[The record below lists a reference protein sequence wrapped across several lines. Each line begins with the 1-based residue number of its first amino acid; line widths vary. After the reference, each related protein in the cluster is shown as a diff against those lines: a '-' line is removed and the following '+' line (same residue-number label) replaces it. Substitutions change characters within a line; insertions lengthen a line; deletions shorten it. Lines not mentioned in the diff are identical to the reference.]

1 MATERLSM
9 RKTRE
14 ILRQRLV
21 LDRPHRA
28 ISVSV
33 GVGVSTVGSM
43 VRRAEAA
50 KLTWAEVEG
59 MTDEELEAR
68 LYPPARPNTPPSRA
82 VPDWAAVHAE
92 RRRPG
97 VTMELL
103 HLEYLQREPGGY
115 RYSWFCHEYMLWA
128 KRRGATMRQVH
139 RAGEKL
145 FVDYAGKRPCIWD
158 STTGEQLTV
167 ELFVAV
173 LGASNFTYAEATRTQ
188 RGPDWIASHVRA
200 FRFFGGVPE
209 AVVPDQLRSGVSAP
223 CRYEPG
229 IQRTYEEM
237 ATHYNT
243 TVLPA
248 RPAHPRDKAKVEVA
262 VQIAERWILARLRN
276 ETHYS
281 LDSLNGRIAELLEEL
296 NARTMRVYQTSRVAL
311 FEKIERAALRPLPS
325 APFTYGE
332 WKVVRINIDYHVEVD
347 GHYYSVPFALMH
359 DQTAV
364 IDARF
369 TASTVEI
376 FRRGLRVASHI
387 RSYVRGT
394 HTTLTEHMPKSHQ
407 QHAQWTPSRIVSWA
421 ATIGPQTRQLVEA
434 ILAARAH
441 PEQGYRSCLGIIR
454 LGRVHGNDRLEAAC
468 ARGVAI
474 GARSYRQ
481 VESILRTGLDRAPLP
496 APAEPAKPVIDHEN
510 LRGPNYY
517 N

>member
-14 ILRQRLV
+14 ILRQRLA
-21 LDRPHRA
+21 LGRTHRQ
-28 ISVSV
+28 ISASV

-43 VRRAEAA
+43 VRRSEAA
-50 KLTWAEVEG
+50 RLAWPEVDRLT
-59 MTDEELEAR
+59 DQELEAR
-68 LYPPARPNTPPSRA
+68 LYPAAPTAEVKERP
-82 VPDWAAVHAE
+82 VPDWAAIHAE

-115 RYSWFCHEYMLWA
+115 QYSWFCHEYMEWA

-145 FVDYAGKRPCIWD
+145 FVDYAGKKPCIWD
-158 STTGEQLTV
+158 PTTGEKIEV
-167 ELFVAV
+167 ELFVAA

-200 FRFFGGVPE
+200 FRFYGGVPA
-209 AVVPDQLRSGVSAP
+209 AVVPDQLRSGVSLP

-229 IQRTYEEM
+229 IQRTYEEL
-237 ATHYNT
+237 ARHYNT

-276 ETHYS
+276 ETHFS
-281 LDSLNGRIAELLEEL
+281 LDALNARIAELLEEL
-296 NARTMRVYQTSRVAL
+296 NGRTMRVYQTSRQAL
-311 FEKIERAALRPLPS
+311 FDKIERQALRPLP
-325 APFTYGE
+325 ADAFTYGE
-332 WKVVRINIDYHVEVD
+332 WKTARINIDYHVEVD
-347 GHYYSVPFALMH
+347 GHFYSVPHALMH
-359 DQTAV
+359 DRTPV
-364 IDARF
+364 VEVRF

-376 FRRGLRVASHI
+376 FRHGQRVASHQ

-394 HTTLTEHMPKSHQ
+394 HTTVAEHMPKAHQ
-407 QHAQWTPSRIVSWA
+407 QHAQWTPSRIIGWA
-421 ATIGPQTRQLVEA
+421 GTIGPETRRLVET
-434 ILAARAH
+434 ILATRAH

-454 LGRVHGNDRLEAAC
+454 LGKVHGNARLEAAC
-468 ARGVAI
+468 ARSMAI

-496 APAEPAKPVIDHEN
+496 APRDQPKSPIEHEN